1 MSNLTTDQI
10 SELFSNASANVAMI
24 NKLAAESSLTD
35 AQKARIERNVLH
47 LERMKTKKTINEET
61 GEDTDTSIWT
71 TEDFTANDAAIALGK
86 TKY

>member
-71 TEDFTANDAAIALGK
+71 TEDFTAIDAAIALGK